1 MIDGNIAATGMEALP
16 QMVSTNLL
24 TQKQLDECSR
34 ALGRPLW
41 NFEVKILDE
50 VLCAQNQANKK
61 LARRGQLTHTH
72 SLDEVVSVFVERIR
86 HLESERLAEKMLKEA
101 RF

>member
-16 QMVSTNLL
+16 QMVGTNLL

-50 VLCAQNQANKK
+50 VLCAQDRVNRK
-61 LARRGQLTHTH
+61 LARRGMVTRCH
-72 SLDEVVSVFVERIR
+72 SMDEVVHLFVERVR
-86 HLESERLAEKMLKEA
+86 HLESERIAEKMLKEA